1 MSPPAAGASH
11 ASRARPAEPS
21 SLPSTTAL
29 DAYWVKTC
37 MAGNWKHSS
46 AQRIKGSR
54 GITATQY
61 PWAKIDLPKS
71 EKELLTSQMLN

>member
-1 MSPPAAGASH
+1 MSPPAAGMSH
-11 ASRARPAEPS
+11 ASRAQPAEPR

-29 DAYWVKTC
+29 DASWVDLYGREPETLLC
-37 MAGNWKHSS
+37 PEEE
-46 AQRIKGSR
+46 GSR